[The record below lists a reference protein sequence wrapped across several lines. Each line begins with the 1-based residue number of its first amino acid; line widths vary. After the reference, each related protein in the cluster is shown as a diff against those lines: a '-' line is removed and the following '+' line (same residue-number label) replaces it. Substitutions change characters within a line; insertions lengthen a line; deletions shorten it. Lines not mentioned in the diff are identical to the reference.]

1 MAGYLIVDNE
11 ITDQDLFGEYAS
23 KIVGVMEAHG
33 GKYLVRGGATQL
45 VEGERTPHRVVV
57 IEFESMERVQAL
69 VKSPEYLELAD
80 LRARS
85 SITTTFIVEGV

>member
-23 KIVGVMEAHG
+23 KIVGVIEAHG
-33 GKYLVRGGATQL
+33 GRYLVRGGATE
-45 VEGERTPHRVVV
+45 VIEGERTPHRVVV
-57 IEFESMERVQAL
+57 VEFESMERVQAL
-69 VKSPEYLELAD
+69 VNSPEYLELAD

-85 SITTTFIVEGV
+85 STTTTFIAEGV